1 MTHFTPR
8 IKTYG
13 QSGPESVY
21 VSNIHSETGNKGSE
35 EDAIE
40 IKASVGDYLG
50 SILENMPDMVFIKDA
65 EHLRF
70 IYINRTGEELLGIPR
85 SELIGRN
92 DYDFFPKTQAD
103 FFTRKDR
110 EVLESG
116 TVLDIP
122 EEEINTKSHNTRIL
136 HTKKVP
142 ILDDDRN
149 PVFLLGVSEDITYQK
164 QVETAARNEKER
176 AERYLHISRAMILGL
191 DGEGNVNL
199 INPRGCEILGYEEAE
214 IMGRNWFDTVIP
226 EAERGTVQTVF
237 LEVISGESEPL
248 TYYENEILDKNGDV
262 HYIAWNNTV
271 QKNSDGDI
279 IGTLS
284 SGQDI
289 TERRQAEEKA
299 RCHQQELAHVMR
311 LSAVGEMASELAHE
325 LNQPLNAVTS
335 YCEAALAALD
345 RPSSSSTAVG
355 VDEILRRAIAQASRA
370 SDVIRHLRTFLKKG
384 DIPKEPLDVDQL
396 VRSATHF
403 FGLDI
408 QHQDLS
414 IELCLDGQ
422 GSKILARG
430 VQIEQVLINLLINAR
445 DAIQENNVEEGR
457 LIFQTRVLHNN
468 LIEISLSDNG
478 PGISERLLET
488 IFEPFQTT
496 KKSGIG
502 LGLSISRSIV
512 ESHGG
517 HIWASNLSQGGA
529 VLGFALPLFHD

>member
-1 MTHFTPR
+1 MPDL
-8 IKTYG
+8 
-13 QSGPESVY
+13 VY
-21 VSNIHSETGNKGSE
+21 
-35 EDAIE
+35 
-40 IKASVGDYLG
+40 IKAAD
-50 SILENMPDMVFIKDA
+50 
-65 EHLRF
+65 HLLF
-70 IYINRTGEELLGIPR
+70 IYINRPGEELLGLPR
-85 SELIGRN
+85 SELIGSN

-122 EEEINTKSHNTRIL
+122 EEENNTKSHNTRIL
-136 HTKKVP
+136 NTKKVP

-191 DGEGNVNL
+191 DGEGNVSL
-199 INPRGCEILGYEEAE
+199 INPRGCEILGYKEAE

-262 HYIAWNNTV
+262 HYIAWNNTL

-335 YCEAALAALD
+335 YCEAARAALD
-345 RPSSSSTAVG
+345 RPSSSSAAVG

>member
-1 MTHFTPR
+1 
-8 IKTYG
+8 
-13 QSGPESVY
+13 

-40 IKASVGDYLG
+40 IKASVGDYLV

-191 DGEGNVNL
+191 DGEGNVSL
-199 INPRGCEILGYEEAE
+199 INPRGCEILGYKEAE

-262 HYIAWNNTV
+262 HYIAWNNTL

-335 YCEAALAALD
+335 YCEAARAALD
-345 RPSSSSTAVG
+345 RPSSSSAAVG